1 MDTFLLTICEHYFRQ
16 IRGGS
21 RARRRRRRRRGRR
34 NVNRREKRER

>member
-21 RARRRRRRRRGRR
+21 RARKRRRRGRR